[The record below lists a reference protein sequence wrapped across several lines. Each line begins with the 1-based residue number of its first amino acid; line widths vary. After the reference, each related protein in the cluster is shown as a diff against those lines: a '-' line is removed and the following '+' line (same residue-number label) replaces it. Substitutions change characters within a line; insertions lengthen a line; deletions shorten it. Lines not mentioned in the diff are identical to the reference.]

1 MKVLRNLVNVV
12 QLVALAAAAATV
24 VALIRWPG
32 PLSPPAGVSIGEYVY
47 HSTCVSC
54 HGPAGEGVLGPQI
67 GGGRAAELYPQRRV
81 MLDLIRDG
89 RVGMPPFGEVLTPGE
104 IGAVAD
110 YVRNE
115 LGQ

>member
-1 MKVLRNLVNVV
+1 MTLLRNVVNVV
-12 QLVALAAAAATV
+12 QLVALAAVAATI
-24 VALIRWPG
+24 VAMVRWPG
-32 PLSPPAGVSIGEYVY
+32 PLAPPQGVPLGEYVY

-54 HGPAGEGVLGPQI
+54 HGPVGEGVLGPPI
-67 GGGRAAELYPQRRV
+67 GAGRALELYPERRV

-89 RVGMPPFGEVLTPGE
+89 RGGMPGFGTTLTPGE

>member
-1 MKVLRNLVNVV
+1 MTVLRNVVNIV
-12 QLVALAAAAATV
+12 QLVALAAVAATI
-24 VALIRWPG
+24 VAMIRWPG
-32 PLSPPAGVSIGEYVY
+32 PLSPPPGVAVGEYVY

-54 HGPAGEGVLGPQI
+54 HGPAGEGVLGPPI
-67 GGGRAAELYPQRRV
+67 GGGRAAELYPERRV

-89 RVGMPPFGEVLTPGE
+89 RGGMPAFGDTLTPGE